1 MLRYFQRIIYSLLCP
16 RRRYVC
22 FGNGGQMIAFANHG
36 KWQEGGRYFMVMVV
50 TLETSSTFVGKWIQI
65 LRGDILIASRMV
77 CVTVQIVLEC
87 Q

>member
-1 MLRYFQRIIYSLLCP
+1 
-16 RRRYVC
+16 
-22 FGNGGQMIAFANHG
+22 MIAFANHG